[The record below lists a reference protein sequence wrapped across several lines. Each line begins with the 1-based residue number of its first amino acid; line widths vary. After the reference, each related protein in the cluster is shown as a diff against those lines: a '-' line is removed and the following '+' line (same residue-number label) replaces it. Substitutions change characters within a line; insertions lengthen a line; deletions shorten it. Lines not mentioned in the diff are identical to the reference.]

1 MKFGKLIEYEMRRA
15 SLEILYTKCGG
26 PFYIKMKLS
35 VAIFGSTV
43 WNFIKF
49 VFIVCESRGL
59 TKYIKTNVLTS
70 CFDHL

>member
-15 SLEILYTKCGG
+15 SLEKLYTKWGG

-43 WNFIKF
+43 
-49 VFIVCESRGL
+49 
-59 TKYIKTNVLTS
+59 
-70 CFDHL
+70 